1 MQMHHRSLTST
12 GASNQV
18 LHLQMFATSLVRVNF
33 FPQLSHVFS
42 KKIEHALN
50 FWDVQDFNLQSTALL
65 DEDLSDDVSCVRR
78 IYLETAQ
85 LSGLSFE
92 EIFQCNIFTLIHK
105 YTLEK
110 SPNLFL
116 WPLNRWWV
124 LRLGW
129 LHSTLCPI
137 GHSFPL
143 SSRLSWILV
152 AILSRYWFSFSAVVS
167 ESNIFL

>member
-1 MQMHHRSLTST
+1 
-12 GASNQV
+12 
-18 LHLQMFATSLVRVNF
+18 MFATSLVRVNF

-92 EIFQCNIFTLIHK
+92 ETYDIH
-105 YTLEK
+105 
-110 SPNLFL
+110 
-116 WPLNRWWV
+116 
-124 LRLGW
+124 
-129 LHSTLCPI
+129 
-137 GHSFPL
+137 
-143 SSRLSWILV
+143 
-152 AILSRYWFSFSAVVS
+152 
-167 ESNIFL
+167 